1 MESDIISLIKL
12 KSSFF
17 KGGQTEMPYNINL
30 KHLEC
35 FIKVAQLGSINKAAQ
50 ALFISQPHLGKI
62 IHDLENEMGY
72 LLLNRSNQG
81 VTLTPE
87 GEEFLKHAVRVLEE
101 MNCLRRPSIKTAEFN
116 HLSVSMTKFS
126 HVMESFIEVVLN
138 HQDQPSFSH
147 RLYEGNA
154 EEVIDDVLS
163 GRATV
168 GVFHFDSKRRREME
182 KLLSSQR
189 MVYRSLAYVEP
200 HIVIS
205 KNHPLV
211 RQHKPITLQA
221 LAPYGMIRYLG
232 QYDDLAHN
240 LFETQLQGMESNNSK
255 VIYLS
260 NRQSLMRLISVS
272 DFYSIGIHDFEMQDA
287 GYKAMSV
294 PISGCDFMFE
304 FGYVKME
311 GEPLSDITQEFI
323 ENVKA
328 RLN

>member
-87 GEEFLKHAVRVLEE
+87 GEEFLKHAARVLEE

-168 GVFHFDSKRRREME
+168 GVFHFDSKRRR
-182 KLLSSQR
+182 
-189 MVYRSLAYVEP
+189 
-200 HIVIS
+200 
-205 KNHPLV
+205 
-211 RQHKPITLQA
+211 
-221 LAPYGMIRYLG
+221 
-232 QYDDLAHN
+232 
-240 LFETQLQGMESNNSK
+240 
-255 VIYLS
+255 
-260 NRQSLMRLISVS
+260 
-272 DFYSIGIHDFEMQDA
+272 
-287 GYKAMSV
+287 
-294 PISGCDFMFE
+294 
-304 FGYVKME
+304 
-311 GEPLSDITQEFI
+311 
-323 ENVKA
+323 
-328 RLN
+328 

>member
-1 MESDIISLIKL
+1 M
-12 KSSFF
+12 
-17 KGGQTEMPYNINL
+17 QYNISL

-50 ALFISQPHLGKI
+50 ALFISQPHLGKMI
-62 IHDLENEMGY
+62 QDLENEFGY

-87 GEEFLKHAVRVLEE
+87 GEEFLTHAVRVLAE
-101 MNCLRRPSIKTAEFN
+101 MDFLRQPASSKGAELD
-116 HLSVSMTKFS
+116 HLSVSMTQFS

-138 HQDQPSFSH
+138 YQDRPSFSH
-147 RLYEGNA
+147 RLYEGSP
-154 EEVIDDVLS
+154 EEVIDDVFS

-168 GVFHFDSKRRREME
+168 GIFHFDSKRRREME
-182 KLLSSQR
+182 KLLSAKG

-211 RQHKPITLQA
+211 RQHKPITLSA

-232 QYDDLAHN
+232 QYDDLAHS
-240 LFETQLQGMESNNSK
+240 LFTLELGGLENSSSK
-255 VIYLS
+255 MIYLS
-260 NRQSLMRLISVS
+260 NRESLMRLISVS

-304 FGYVKME
+304 FGYVMME
-311 GEPLSDITQEFI
+311 GEHLSDITKEFL
-323 ENVKA
+323 ENVKS

>member
-1 MESDIISLIKL
+1 
-12 KSSFF
+12 
-17 KGGQTEMPYNINL
+17 MPYNINL

-87 GEEFLKHAVRVLEE
+87 GEEFLKHAARVLEE

-163 GRATV
+163 GRATGYFTLTASAAGRWKSFSPPSGWSTAV
-168 GVFHFDSKRRREME
+168 WPMWSPT
-182 KLLSSQR
+182 SSSPKITPWC
-189 MVYRSLAYVEP
+189 VST
-200 HIVIS
+200 S
-205 KNHPLV
+205 PLPC
-211 RQHKPITLQA
+211 RPWLPTA
-221 LAPYGMIRYLG
+221 
-232 QYDDLAHN
+232 
-240 LFETQLQGMESNNSK
+240 
-255 VIYLS
+255 
-260 NRQSLMRLISVS
+260 
-272 DFYSIGIHDFEMQDA
+272 
-287 GYKAMSV
+287 
-294 PISGCDFMFE
+294 
-304 FGYVKME
+304 
-311 GEPLSDITQEFI
+311 
-323 ENVKA
+323 
-328 RLN
+328 